1 MLDHIAVRP
10 TDARANDARANDAR
24 PDFITSYRATAAC
37 TRELGR
43 LHEDIAAALAAWRA
57 PFLAAGVSV
66 PEEPVVRR
74 SPARCLVQLGP
85 VALTV
90 AWLQRAQ
97 GTVADGELLAVVWR
111 GEVAVRTPQGFE
123 RSYDRA
129 GATSAIALW
138 ETVLVA
144 VAENETQWGWIP
156 AGKPGVAVSS
166 ATLAAR
172 CVERLCAAYAEC
184 THE

>member
-1 MLDHIAVRP
+1 MLDNIAVRQSDVR
-10 TDARANDARANDAR
+10 THEARS
-24 PDFITSYRATAAC
+24 DFLTSYRATAAC

-43 LHEDIAAALAAWRA
+43 LHDEIVAALTAWRGQ
-57 PFLAAGVSV
+57 FVAAGATV

-111 GEVAVRTPQGFE
+111 GEVAMRTPQGFE
-123 RSYDRA
+123 RSYERA
-129 GATSAIALW
+129 GASSATSVW

-144 VAENETQWGWIP
+144 TAPSEILWGWAP
-156 AGKPGVAVSS
+156 PGRADDAVSS

-172 CVERLCAAYAEC
+172 CVERLCAAYEEGHA
-184 THE
+184 